1 MPEKEMWKSVNFALT
16 MAFMGDVMRDSE
28 DRREKDIKLLGI
40 KTELG
45 ARVGSLIKSRS
56 EERSSENRKKAET
69 LSGMLVLSMLCLLIK
84 HTEYGK
90 VTGEEIFNYLDESLD
105 LGMGQN
111 VLKVLKSDEEE
122 IREAVKKS
130 MKSLILTGLK
140 TENMTDLLHLFKALA
155 GLSRLAEEALG
166 ELEEFKEIRIGA
178 VAAEL
183 GELALDASEMARAEI
198 ESSEKTDYLGFI

>member
-45 ARVGSLIKSRS
+45 ARVGSLITSRS
-56 EERSSENRKKAET
+56 EERSSENREKAET

-178 VAAEL
+178 TAAEL

-198 ESSEKTDYLGFI
+198 ERGGK